1 MYQHLQHK
9 YSFITST
16 MKYVLIVYL
25 FGMVK
30 VWEVWLKTKQKWQ
43 IIWNGATIVII
54 NCAKFPFYTRSCR
67 FAYCTESELPVWII
81 KNFYWVRSNEQ
92 STDSMIMKVENVFFH
107 LWKENFQTKALNIPS
122 DQTTVLCKHVQ
133 KSLHQPDCQRWS
145 SPLPPASLPLCM
157 QLPLSK
163 RGLLS
168 SWQACWLDNFRQRTC
183 AARFL
188 MAVSSS
194 SRHYSSVLFQLVRV
208 R

>member
-81 KNFYWVRSNEQ
+81 KNCYWVRSNEQ

-122 DQTTVLCKHVQ
+122 DQTAVLCKHVQ
-133 KSLHQPDCQRWS
+133 KSLHRPDCQDWS
-145 SPLPPASLPLCM
+145 SPLLPAGLPLCM
-157 QLPLSK
+157 QLPLWK

-183 AARFL
+183 AARFF